1 LSDNGKGTIFWIFSN
16 NDENIDDRTNKLG
29 MTVEK
34 IPEDQQASH
43 DTMGC
48 PANQIWHTLE

>member
-34 IPEDQQASH
+34 IPEDQLASH